1 MEFLDLIIIVIGI
14 VTMLIG
20 LVGCFVPVIPGPP
33 ISYVSL
39 LIIHFF
45 SSYSI
50 PTDFLFNWA
59 IVIIAITI
67 LDVWLQIYGVKRF
80 GGKKMAIRGTTIG
93 LILGLFIPPFGFV
106 LGPFIGAFF
115 GAYLESSDK
124 DFLQVTK
131 IAFGS
136 FIGLLSGTLLKLVVC
151 SFMVFQLFSL
161 IK

>member
-1 MEFLDLIIIVIGI
+1 VDILILIIGI
-14 VTMLIG
+14 ALMLIG
-20 LVGCFVPVIPGPP
+20 LTGCFVPVIPGPP
-33 ISYVSL
+33 ICYVSL
-39 LIIHFF
+39 LVIHFF

-50 PTDFLFNWA
+50 PTDFLINWA
-59 IVIIAITI
+59 VVMTAITI

-93 LILGLFIPPFGFV
+93 LVLGLFIPPFGFV
-106 LGPFIGAFF
+106 LGPFIGAFV

-136 FIGLLSGTLLKLVVC
+136 FIGLLSGVLLKLVVC
-151 SFMVFQLFSL
+151 LFMVFQLFSL